1 MVKSIALSLL
11 LVASLLVGPATVQAG
26 IFRHHR
32 ATQSSGA
39 AQTTAPQAATA
50 TNQGTNYSMNRPA
63 TVWPGYPNYGNNPVG
78 AAYSAAAGM
87 RPGQFFG
94 TFGLRPA
101 DARARGAY

>member
-1 MVKSIALSLL
+1 MVKSIALSGL
-11 LVASLLVGPATVQAG
+11 LVASLLVGAGTVQAG
-26 IFRHHR
+26 IFRHR
-32 ATQSSGA
+32 QTQSSGVQ
-39 AQTTAPQAATA
+39 QTTAPRAATA
-50 TNQGTNYSMNRPA
+50 TNQGSNYSTNRPA
-63 TVWPGYPNYGNNPVG
+63 SVWPVYPNYGNNPVG

>member
-1 MVKSIALSLL
+1 MVKSFAVS
-11 LVASLLVGPATVQAG
+11 ASLLVLLLLGATNVQAG

-32 ATQSSGA
+32 TNQPAGVQPA
-39 AQTTAPQAATA
+39 AAPQATMAH
-50 TNQGTNYSMNRPA
+50 QGSNYPMNRPA
-63 TVWPGYPNYGNNPVG
+63 SVWPVYPNYGNPVG
-78 AAYSAAAGM
+78 AAYSAAAGL